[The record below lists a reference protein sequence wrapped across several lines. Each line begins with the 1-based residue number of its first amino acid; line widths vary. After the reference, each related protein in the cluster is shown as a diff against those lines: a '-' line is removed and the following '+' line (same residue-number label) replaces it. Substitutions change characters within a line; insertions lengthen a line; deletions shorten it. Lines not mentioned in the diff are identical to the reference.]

1 MTNSIHTIIWILGAL
16 STFIGFFYA
25 FRSIYVIAGAFWT
38 RKFPKA
44 KNFHKYA
51 ILIAARNEETV
62 LGNLI
67 DSIRQQDYPQ
77 ELIDIFVVADNCTD
91 HTAQVARDRGAYCYE
106 RQDQEHRT
114 KGFALQY
121 LVDQI
126 RDEFGIDAYE
136 GYFIFDADNLLKKDF
151 VRHMNDS
158 FDAGEKIVT
167 SFRNTKNFDDNWI
180 SASYGI
186 HWLRSAR
193 TEHRARSLFRLAT
206 RIQGTGFL
214 FAWEIIRDGWTYTS
228 LTEDRAF
235 CADSVAN
242 GYKISYNDKAEFYD
256 EQPIDIRIALR
267 QRLRW
272 AKGHLQAFT
281 ETGGKLLK
289 HIFYTGGAANRNVPA
304 DTPRWRK
311 FINNI
316 RLRYMSLD
324 MLTIVFPLS
333 LFHSIRRVL
342 LYILRSILFFTVGL
356 YISTTEWGPQVFKT
370 LFGWIGFEISA
381 EYGVPALALMF
392 FAAFLGIINNFLKN
406 GITAAYVLFMER
418 KRIMCMKWYKKV
430 WFCIT
435 FPLFDYIGRFATI
448 FALFM
453 KIEWK
458 PIPHKRDVSI
468 ETLTPC
474 GSEEKAVKQEPFAHR

>member
-1 MTNSIHTIIWILGAL
+1 MTNIIKEVIRIIGMI
-16 STFIGFFYA
+16 SGFIGFFYA
-25 FRSIYVIAGAFWT
+25 FRSVYVIAGAFFT
-38 RKFPKA
+38 RRFPKA
-44 KNFHKYA
+44 KNLHKYA
-51 ILIAARNEETV
+51 VLIAARNEETV

-67 DSIRQQDYPQ
+67 DSIRQQDYPSD
-77 ELIDIFVVADNCTD
+77 LIDIFVVADNCTD
-91 HTAQVARDRGAYCYE
+91 GTAKVARERGAYCYE
-106 RQDQEHRT
+106 RQDKEHRT
-114 KGFALQY
+114 KGYALQF
-121 LVDQI
+121 LVENI
-126 RDEFGIDAYE
+126 RKEFGIDHYE
-136 GYFIFDADNLLKKDF
+136 GYFIFDADNLLKQDF

-193 TEHRARSLFRLAT
+193 TEHRARSLFRIAT

-214 FAWEIIRDGWTYTS
+214 FAWEVIRDGWPYTS

-235 CADSVAN
+235 CADAVAN
-242 GYKISYNDKAEFYD
+242 GYKISYNDKAEFFD
-256 EQPIDIRIALR
+256 EQPVDIRIALR

-281 ETGGKLLK
+281 ETGGKLTK
-289 HIFYTGGAANRNVPA
+289 HIFFTGGAANRNVPEN
-304 DTPRWRK
+304 TPWWRK
-311 FINNI
+311 LINNL

-333 LFHSIRRVL
+333 LFHSLRRIV
-342 LYILRSILFFTVGL
+342 LYILRGVLIFTTGMF
-356 YISTTEWGPQVFKT
+356 ISTTNWGPDLFKD
-370 LFGWIGFEISA
+370 LFKWIGFHVSA
-381 EYGVPALALMF
+381 SHGIGAFSLMLALSL
-392 FAAFLGIINNFLKN
+392 LGTVHNFLKN
-406 GITAAYVLFMER
+406 SCVAAYVLFMDR
-418 KRIMCMKWYKKV
+418 KRIMPMKWYKKV

-435 FPLFDYIGRFATI
+435 FPIFDYIGRFSTL

-468 ETLTPC
+468 DTLSA
-474 GSEEKAVKQEPFAHR
+474 GIEENVPFSHR

>member
-1 MTNSIHTIIWILGAL
+1 MTNVIKEIIRIIAMISG
-16 STFIGFFYA
+16 FVGFFYS
-25 FRSIYVIAGAFWT
+25 FRSIYVIIGTFFT
-38 RKFPKA
+38 RKFAPA
-44 KNFHKYA
+44 KKLHKYA
-51 ILIAARNEETV
+51 ILIAARNEESV

-77 ELIDIFVVADNCTD
+77 ELLDIFVVADNCTD
-91 HTAQVARDRGAYCYE
+91 DTAKVARAGGAYCYE
-106 RQDQEHRT
+106 RQDKDHRT
-114 KGFALQY
+114 KGFALQF
-121 LVDQI
+121 LVECI
-126 RDEFGIDAYE
+126 RTDFGIDAYE
-136 GYFIFDADNLLKKDF
+136 GYFIFDADNLLKQDF

-158 FDAGEKIVT
+158 FDAGEKIIT

-193 TEHRARSLFRLAT
+193 TEHRARSLLRVAT

-214 FAWEIIRDGWTYTS
+214 FSWELIRDGWNYTS

-235 CADSVAN
+235 CADAVAN
-242 GYKISYNDKAEFYD
+242 GYKISYNDKAEFFD
-256 EQPIDIRIALR
+256 EQPVDLKIALR

-272 AKGHLQAFT
+272 AKGHLQAFA
-281 ETGGKLLK
+281 ETGAPLLT
-289 HIFYTGGAANRNVPA
+289 HIFYTGGAANLDVPP

-311 FINNI
+311 LINNL

-333 LFHSIRRVL
+333 LFHSIRRII
-342 LYILRSILFFTVGL
+342 LYILRGILIYSVGMF
-356 YISTTEWGPQVFKT
+356 ISTTSWGPDLFKN
-370 LFGWIGFEISA
+370 LFKWLGFHVSA
-381 EYGVPALALMF
+381 SHGTEALALMF
-392 FAAFLGIINNFLKN
+392 ALTLLGTVNNFLKN
-406 GITAAYVLFMER
+406 GFVAAYVLFMER
-418 KRIMCMKWYKKV
+418 KRIMPMKWYKKV

-435 FPLFDYIGRFATI
+435 FPIFDYIGRFSTL

-453 KIEWK
+453 RIEWK

-468 ETLTPC
+468 NTLTP
-474 GSEEKAVKQEPFAHR
+474 GTEEEIHEEAAIH